1 MQPLDMIKNRLTA
14 RQVYVMQELLKGD
27 KTSSDL
33 AGELLSTAS
42 LTQIF
47 DKLEAMK
54 LARRIHS
61 KRDRRCWVVS
71 LTKKG
76 KELLGGKETK

>member
-1 MQPLDMIKNRLTA
+1 MQPIDMIKNRLTA
-14 RQVYVMQELLKGD
+14 RQVYVMEQLLTED
-27 KTSSDL
+27 KTASDL
-33 AGELLSTAS
+33 AGDLLSTAS
-42 LTQIF
+42 MTQII

-54 LARRIHS
+54 LARRAHS

-76 KELLGGKETK
+76 KELLDG